1 ISPWFVSAMAPHY
14 LHMLLLHSISHEI
27 LWSCRALE
35 ELRSSLYNEMHSSE
49 GAKRQQQRFC
59 GPSVAL
65 TFNFAVAVGIIVA
78 NKMVM
83 GSVGFKY
90 PIALSLIHY
99 AVALVL
105 MAILKALS
113 LLPVAPP
120 SKSTPFSSL
129 FALGAVMSLSTGL
142 ANVSLKHNR

>member
-1 ISPWFVSAMAPHY
+1 
-14 LHMLLLHSISHEI
+14 
-27 LWSCRALE
+27 
-35 ELRSSLYNEMHSSE
+35 MHGSE

-65 TFNFAVAVGIIVA
+65 TFNFAVAVGIIMA
-78 NKMVM
+78 NKIVCLFLSIYSVAYASRFRLQIGLHKQSVVSQVM
-83 GSVGFKY
+83 GSVGFKF

-99 AVALVL
+99 AVAFIL
-105 MAILKALS
+105 MATLKTLS

-120 SKSTPFSSL
+120 SKSTPFSSI
-129 FALGAVMSLSTGL
+129 FALGAVMSFSTGL